1 MWYIVDV
8 WWDHSD
14 EGTPNDNFMVYA
26 NSESEAQKIAKK
38 WGPPVDLTVRKVD
51 PKYAK
56 NAEDA
61 ISMFHKKKIS
71 VDFVVDKG
79 GRMHRIKNGKIQ
91 GQISEARGS
100 DIKKITSLAMGELS
114 TQSSKNI
121 LRKANP
127 KKLGK
132 LIDSLYD
139 KADKVIKKRGLKMS
153 QDEIDAEVA
162 VMVALEI
169 STKGSRYLSEAS
181 MGNKKE
187 VKENYTR
194 FPTLKKLVQVQ
205 YTDPRNKEGGFKIHT
220 EFDGPYVNDRGII
233 EGTYVMYEDENFPGN
248 FIGVHVSNELSEED
262 RTPVINVVAMD
273 RDKKLVRDRMAYRRR
288 KSNAAVNELFK

>member
-8 WWDHSD
+8 WWDRSD

-38 WGPPVDLTVRKVD
+38 WGPPVDLTVKKVD

-79 GRMHRIKNGKIQ
+79 GRMHRIKNEKIQ
-91 GQISEARGS
+91 GQISE
-100 DIKKITSLAMGELS
+100 
-114 TQSSKNI
+114 
-121 LRKANP
+121 
-127 KKLGK
+127 
-132 LIDSLYD
+132 
-139 KADKVIKKRGLKMS
+139 
-153 QDEIDAEVA
+153 
-162 VMVALEI
+162 I
-169 STKGSRYLSEAS
+169 STKGSMYLNE
-181 MGNKKE
+181 G
-187 VKENYTR
+187 YTR
-194 FPTLKKLVQVQ
+194 FPTLQKLVQVQ

-220 EFDGPYVNDRGII
+220 EFDGPYVNDMGVI
-233 EGTYVMYEDENFPGN
+233 EGSYVMYEDENFPGN

-262 RTPVINVVAMD
+262 GTPEINVIAMD
-273 RDKKLVRDRMAYRRR
+273 RNKKLVRDRMAWRRR
-288 KSNAAVNELFK
+288 KSNAAINEAINEAIDKSKW